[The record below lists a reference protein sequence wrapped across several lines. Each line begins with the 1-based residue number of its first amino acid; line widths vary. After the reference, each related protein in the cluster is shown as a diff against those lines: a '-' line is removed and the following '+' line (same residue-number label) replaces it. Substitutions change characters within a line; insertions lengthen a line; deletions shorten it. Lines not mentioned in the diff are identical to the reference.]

1 LLRLPQGKEKGVEG
15 GRRGGDVECGMW
27 NVERRCKG
35 GAEAKKR
42 VERVRESRVEDRA
55 WMVICSLFAPLLP
68 LSSSLSLSL
77 SNANARLHSKLT
89 CRRIGWDQLQH
100 DMTCVEAKRER
111 QDIML

>member
-1 LLRLPQGKEKGVEG
+1 MTETETETEGRLFLLRLPQGKEKGVEG

-68 LSSSLSLSL
+68 LSSSLSLSPML
-77 SNANARLHSKLT
+77 MLVSIAN
-89 CRRIGWDQLQH
+89 
-100 DMTCVEAKRER
+100 
-111 QDIML
+111 